1 MPQEVGLPGEAFP
14 ALKAGERKLPGVS
27 ELVSLQ
33 VGLLGKASAAL
44 GAFERPVADV
54 GGLVDIKVSPAQEAL
69 PAHEARERPLAC
81 VDLLVAAKGGL
92 GSEAFAA
99 FGTGKH
105 LTASISGLVERGVCL
120 TEGGFLGIRG
130 NRYSV
135 GIVTSRMDF
144 PSGKFAARVF
154 GVIGIWRS
162 IRPARSRVGGD
173 GVFRSI
179 VLCEATIFHCTIW
192 Q

>member
-1 MPQEVGLPGEAFP
+1 MPQEVGLPGEAFT
-14 ALKAGERKLPGVS
+14 ALKAGEGKLPRVG
-27 ELVSLQ
+27 ELMSLQ

-44 GAFERPVADV
+44 GAFEWPVADV

-69 PAHEARERPLAC
+69 PTNEARERPIAC

-92 GSEAFAA
+92 GREAFAA

-105 LTASISGLVERGVCL
+105 LTASNSGLVECGVCL
-120 TEGGFLGIRG
+120 TERGFLGIRG
-130 NRYSV
+130 TSYSV
-135 GIVTSRMDF
+135 GIVTPRMDF
-144 PSGKFAARVF
+144 PSVRFAARVF

-162 IRPARSRVGGD
+162 ICPAKSRVGGD

-179 VLCEATIFHCTIW
+179 VLCEATIFHFTIW
-192 Q
+192 R